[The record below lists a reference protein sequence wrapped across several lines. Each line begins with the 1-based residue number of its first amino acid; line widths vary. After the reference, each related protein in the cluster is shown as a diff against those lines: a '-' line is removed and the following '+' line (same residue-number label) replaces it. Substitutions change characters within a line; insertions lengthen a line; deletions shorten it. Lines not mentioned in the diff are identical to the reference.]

1 MDSEEMAWRIR
12 RHVVEMTH
20 QAHASHIGGAL
31 SCADIL
37 AVLYTGVAK
46 YDAEDPL
53 DESRDRVILSK
64 GHSGAAMYAALAES
78 GFFPVGELRR
88 YGQDGSRYSCH
99 ISHKGVPGV
108 EVSTGSLGHGV
119 CVAAGMALNGRL
131 KKKGYKVYAIVG
143 DGECNEGSVWEMAL
157 MAAHYRLDN
166 FTVII
171 DRNGMQAM
179 GFCDRV
185 MNTEPLDAKWEA
197 FGWKVV
203 SVRDG
208 NDHESLKKAFDEE
221 PGGKPKVIIANTVK
235 GKGISFMENELL
247 WHYRDPQGEFY
258 ERAVAELEEVKPCGT
273 MR

>member
-1 MDSEEMAWRIR
+1 MNSEEMAWKIR

-20 QAHASHIGGAL
+20 RAHASHIGGAL

-37 AVLYTGVAK
+37 AVLYTEAAVFDTK
-46 YDAEDPL
+46 HPS
-53 DESRDRVILSK
+53 DENRDRIILSK
-64 GHSGAAMYAALAES
+64 GHSGAALYAALAES
-78 GFFPVGELRR
+78 GFFPVEELSR
-88 YGQDGSRYSCH
+88 YGQNGSRYSCH

-108 EVSTGSLGHGV
+108 EISTGSLGHGV
-119 CVAAGMALNGRL
+119 CVAAGMALNGKLR
-131 KKKGYKVYAIVG
+131 KKRYKVYAIAG
-143 DGECNEGSVWEMAL
+143 DGECNECSVWEMAL

-166 FTVII
+166 FIVVI

-179 GFCDRV
+179 GFCDKV
-185 MNTEPLDAKWEA
+185 MNTEPLDEKWEA

-203 SVRDG
+203 TVKNG
-208 NDHESLKKAFDEE
+208 NDHRSIKRAFDEE
-221 PGGKPKVIIANTVK
+221 PGGRPKVIIADTVK

-258 ERAVAELEEVKPCGT
+258 ERAVAELEEKKPCGI